1 MANEPFD
8 PEPGVHY
15 RPADS
20 QTQDELGGVL
30 ERSFAREGGR
40 EPNLEEMHHFAAM
53 ADEALREAET
63 KLSMAR
69 DAESAAVR
77 AAERYGR
84 SGGREDLIE
93 VERWTESAERH
104 KREAA
109 ELRERAEELRERIG

>member
-8 PEPGVHY
+8 PEPGIHY

-40 EPNLEEMHHFAAM
+40 EPNLEEIHHFAAM
-53 ADEALREAET
+53 ADEALREAEA
-63 KLSMAR
+63 KLSLAR
-69 DAESAAVR
+69 DAESAAAR
-77 AAERYGR
+77 AAEDRC
-84 SGGREDLIE
+84 E
-93 VERWTESAERH
+93 VERWIESAERY